1 MLSIKLCESMDTN
14 NLRDF
19 YGDKAAALRQ
29 EVAVLRQRTRGF
41 VVGELV
47 AFGMAVALIIMWMAT
62 DAGWTLLV
70 VAAVAVGIYLW
81 VRSRD
86 VRSSDRL
93 ETCEG
98 LLRVYE
104 GELAALDGDF
114 SRFDDGSRYADP
126 HHAFTTDL
134 DVFGME
140 SLYQRIDRTATT
152 GGADCLAARLSETR
166 VPTVEEIQQRREA
179 INALASDEP
188 LRTAFMAQGTS
199 ARERNAT
206 GGSAPTGKIDTA
218 AVLRAVTAVHEL
230 HIPAFAA
237 TVAALLL
244 ALLLLGGFYT
254 LLLAAI
260 LGSVGAGSVMAWA
273 MLEVLI
279 ASILFARPL
288 RQTSRATNGILKS
301 LRSYRK
307 LILLSAPE
315 GEQAFRGIERIVAS
329 IDRRNEFWILI
340 SNALFL
346 SDLFIVRRF
355 LQWRQRYMSRL
366 PEWIDEVS
374 RFDALVSLATFRF
387 NHPEATDAEAITAP
401 SVVFEAEGLWHPFLG
416 TGAVRNNFRL
426 DDGHYYIIT
435 GANMAG
441 KSTFLRTVG
450 INVLL
455 ARCGLHVFAEH
466 LRLSPFALFTSMRTT
481 DDLQHG
487 ISYFNAEL
495 LRLQQLLQSVSR
507 GFPARTVPSLS
518 APSSHTLII
527 LDEILKGT
535 NSLDKLNG
543 SRLFLEAVSA
553 LPVTGII
560 ATHDLELSRMAD
572 EHPDRFHN
580 HCFEIQLADDITYS
594 YRISPGVARN
604 QNATHLLRQLLST
617 LGSLRS

>member
-1 MLSIKLCESMDTN
+1 MMTT
-14 NLRDF
+14 LRTF
-19 YGDKAAALRQ
+19 YDEKATALRR
-29 EVAVLRQRTRGF
+29 EVAVLRQRSRSF

-47 AFGMAVALIIMWMAT
+47 AFGAAVALVVAWIA
-62 DAGWTLLV
+62 AEGGWPLLV
-70 VAAVAVGIYLW
+70 AAAVAGGVYLW
-81 VRSRD
+81 IRSRD
-86 VRSSDRL
+86 MRSSDRL

-98 LLRVYE
+98 LLGVYE
-104 GELAALDGDF
+104 DELAAFDGDF

-126 HHAFTTDL
+126 HHAFTTNL
-134 DVFGME
+134 DVFGCE

-152 GGADCLAARLSETR
+152 GGADFLAARLAETR
-166 VPTVEEIQQRREA
+166 VPSPEEIRQRREA
-179 INALASDEP
+179 INGLAADEP
-188 LRTAFMAQGTS
+188 LRTAFMAQG
-199 ARERNAT
+199 REASP
-206 GGSAPTGKIDTA
+206 GSRSTAPAGKVDTA
-218 AVLRAVTAVHEL
+218 AVLRAAAAVQE
-230 HIPAFAA
+230 ISISSFAA
-237 TVAALLL
+237 TPVALLL
-244 ALLLLGGFYT
+244 AVLLLGSFYA
-254 LLLAAI
+254 LLVAAI
-260 LGSVGAGSVMAWA
+260 LGFVGAGAVMAWA
-273 MLEVLI
+273 VLEVLVT
-279 ASILFARPL
+279 SLLFARPL

-301 LRSYRK
+301 LKSYRR
-307 LILLSAPE
+307 LMALAAPAGEEAFCIL
-315 GEQAFRGIERIVAS
+315 ERIVAS
-329 IDRRNEFWILI
+329 IDRRNEFWIFI

-346 SDLFIVRRF
+346 ADLFIVRRF
-355 LQWRQRYMSRL
+355 LLWRRSYLTRL
-366 PEWIDEVS
+366 PKWIDEVS
-374 RFDALVSLATFRF
+374 RFDALVSLATFRY
-387 NHPEATDAEAITAP
+387 NHPEATDAEVVAAP

-416 TGAVRNNFRL
+416 AEAVRNDFRL

-455 ARCGLHVFAEH
+455 SRCGLPVFARH

-495 LRLQQLLQSVSR
+495 LRLRQLLEAVTHTASAKEQSS
-507 GFPARTVPSLS
+507 PAS
-518 APSSHTLII
+518 ATHTLII

-594 YRISPGVARN
+594 YRITPGVARN
-604 QNATHLLRQLLST
+604 QNATYLLRQLL
-617 LGSLRS
+617 GSLASNP

>member
-1 MLSIKLCESMDTN
+1 MT
-14 NLRDF
+14 NLRAF
-19 YGDKAAALRQ
+19 YDEKAAALRR
-29 EVAVLRQRTRGF
+29 EVAVLRQRSRSF

-47 AFGMAVALIIMWMAT
+47 AFGTAAALAVTWIAT
-62 DAGWTLLV
+62 DASWPVLLEAG
-70 VAAVAVGIYLW
+70 VAGGIYIW
-81 VRSRD
+81 IRSRD
-86 VRSSDRL
+86 MRSSDRL

-98 LLRVYE
+98 LLSVYE

-114 SRFDDGSRYADP
+114 SRFDDCSRYADP
-126 HHAFTTDL
+126 HHEFTMNL
-134 DVFGME
+134 DVFGHE

-152 GGADCLAARLSETR
+152 GGADFLAARLAETS
-166 VPTVEEIQQRREA
+166 VPSPEEIRQRREA
-179 INALASDEP
+179 INALAADEP
-188 LRTAFMAQGTS
+188 LRTAFMAQGRDAS
-199 ARERNAT
+199 A
-206 GGSAPTGKIDTA
+206 GSRGLVPSGKVDTA
-218 AVLRAVTAVHEL
+218 AVLRAIAAVQD
-230 HIPAFAA
+230 ISISSFAA
-237 TVAALLL
+237 TPAALLL
-244 ALLLLGGFYT
+244 AVLLLGGFYA
-254 LLLAAI
+254 LLVAAI
-260 LGSVGAGSVMAWA
+260 LGFVGAGAVMAWA
-273 MLEVLI
+273 VLEVLV
-279 ASILFARPL
+279 ASLLFARPL

-301 LRSYRK
+301 LRSYRR
-307 LILLSAPE
+307 LIILAAPA
-315 GEQAFRGIERIVAS
+315 GEKAFCILERIVAS
-329 IDRRNEFWILI
+329 IDRRNEFWIFI

-346 SDLFIVRRF
+346 ADLFIVHRF
-355 LQWRQRYMSRL
+355 LRWRRSYLTRL

-374 RFDALVSLATFRF
+374 CFDALVSMATFRY
-387 NHPEATDAEAITAP
+387 NHPEATDAEVVASPAI
-401 SVVFEAEGLWHPFLG
+401 VFEAEELWHPFLG
-416 TGAVRNNFRL
+416 AEAVRNDFRL

-455 ARCGLHVFAEH
+455 ARCGLPVFARR

-495 LRLQQLLQSVSR
+495 LRLRQLLEAV
-507 GFPARTVPSLS
+507 TPSQPDRSLRRDS
-518 APSSHTLII
+518 IATPPPPSSHTLII

-594 YRISPGVARN
+594 YRITPGVARN
-604 QNATHLLRQLLST
+604 QNATYLLRQFLS
-617 LGSLRS
+617 SLAPTP